1 MDPQQQA
8 LYGLVDNQALI
19 VREGHICDIVP
30 ETQLPVSGDNIHDMQ
45 GRLVTPGLIDCH
57 THLVFAGNRAAEW
70 EQRLNGA
77 SYQHISAQGGGINAT
92 VSATRACAEETLY
105 LLARERMMR
114 LASEGVTLLEIK
126 SGYGLE
132 LATEEK
138 LLRVAAKLA
147 AENAID
153 ISPTLLAAHAT
164 PAEYRD
170 DPDGYITLVCETM
183 IPQLWQKGYLMR

>member
-1 MDPQQQA
+1 MDPQRQA
-8 LYGLVDNQALI
+8 PYGLVDNQALI
-19 VREGHICDIVP
+19 VREGYICDIVP

-105 LLARERMMR
+105 LLARERIALPAKALRCWR
-114 LASEGVTLLEIK
+114 LNPAMVWSWRQKKSCCASLQNLPPKTLSTLAPRYLPLMLRQRSIVTTRT
-126 SGYGLE
+126 
-132 LATEEK
+132 AT
-138 LLRVAAKLA
+138 
-147 AENAID
+147 
-153 ISPTLLAAHAT
+153 S
-164 PAEYRD
+164 
-170 DPDGYITLVCETM
+170 
-183 IPQLWQKGYLMR
+183 LWSARR